1 MAAGRTMVN
10 ALAIAL
16 KPVTRFN
23 DWVLRFGRT
32 AAWACLALMVLV
44 ILAQIFFRY
53 VLNNALPWP
62 DEAARFLMLW
72 MTGLIAPLAYR
83 HGGFVA
89 IEMVPLA
96 LKGALSHLLIAAILV
111 VSLCVI
117 LVGTSYGWDH
127 TMGFG
132 GNFDSSSL
140 KLPLDII
147 GLDTVRVKLRYM
159 YGSLLV
165 CMLLMIPVNIELLL
179 RHVIGVFE
187 PQRKLP
193 EPESLS
199 FLVTGS
205 E

>member
-1 MAAGRTMVN
+1 MVN
-10 ALAIAL
+10 ALIIAL
-16 KPVTRFN
+16 KVLVAFN
-23 DWVLRFGRT
+23 DRVLRIGRT
-32 AAWACLALMVLV
+32 VAWISLALMVAV

-89 IEMVPLA
+89 IEMVPHA
-96 LKGALSHLLIAAILV
+96 LKGAASHLLVTAILL

-117 LVGTSYGWDH
+117 AVAVRFGWDH

-140 KLPLDII
+140 KLPLDLI
-147 GLDTVRVKLRYM
+147 GFEVVRVKLRYM
-159 YGSLLV
+159 YGSLLA
-165 CMLLMIPVNIELLL
+165 CMVLMIPVNLELLL
-179 RHVIGVFE
+179 RHVIGVIQ
-187 PQRKLP
+187 PDRPLP
-193 EPESLS
+193 EPEPLH
-199 FLVTGS
+199 FAVAGS